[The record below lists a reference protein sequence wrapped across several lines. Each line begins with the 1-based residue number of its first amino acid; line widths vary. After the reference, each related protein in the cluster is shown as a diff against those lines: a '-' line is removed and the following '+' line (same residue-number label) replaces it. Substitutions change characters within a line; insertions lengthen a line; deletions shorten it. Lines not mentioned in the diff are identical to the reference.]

1 MIKKLLEI
9 IGITYSHSQ
18 SGAYALIL
26 GEKGSKT
33 RLPIIIGSAEAQSIA
48 VAMDNI
54 ENRRPLTHDLFKTF
68 ADSYNITLTEVI
80 INNFREGIF
89 YSTLVTKSDN
99 NEVRIDART
108 SDAIALAIRFKCPI
122 YTVPQ
127 VLEEAGIDIDDLD
140 LEEDN
145 EIEEDMISSDGEY
158 HTLSIEEL
166 RNLLEEAIENED
178 FESASLIRDE
188 IKNRK

>member
-48 VAMDNI
+48 IAMDHI
-54 ENRRPLTHDLFKTF
+54 ENRRPLTHDLFKIF
-68 ADSYNITLTEVI
+68 ADNYGISLTEVI
-80 INNFREGIF
+80 INHFKEGIF
-89 YSTLVTKSDN
+89 YSTLVTKSNDK
-99 NEVRIDART
+99 ECLLDART

-127 VLEEAGIDIDDLD
+127 VLEDAGIDIDDLD

-145 EIEEDMISSDGEY
+145 EDEIASTDNEY
-158 HTLSIEEL
+158 YAFSTEEL
-166 RNLLEEAIENED
+166 RKLLDEAIENED
-178 FESASLIRDE
+178 YESASLIRDE
-188 IKNRK
+188 IKHRE